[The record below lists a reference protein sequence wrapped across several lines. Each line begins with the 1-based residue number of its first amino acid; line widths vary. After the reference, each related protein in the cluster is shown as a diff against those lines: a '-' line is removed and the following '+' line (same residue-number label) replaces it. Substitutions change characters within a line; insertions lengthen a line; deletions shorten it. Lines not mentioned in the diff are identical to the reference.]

1 MPTFLSPYG
10 QHRVMEPLGALPQAA
25 WKVDNLTPV
34 LSNEILIDVDM
45 LNIDSASFTQIK
57 AVTEG
62 QLDRMEKHIL
72 DIVEQRGKLHNPV
85 TGSGGML
92 MGTVA
97 HIGADIAAKTPLQ
110 VGDRIAT
117 LVSLSLTPLRI
128 ERIQKIHLER
138 DQVQVQASA
147 ILFETSLYA
156 KLPSDMP
163 EAVALA
169 VLDVA
174 GAPAQTARWVK
185 PGDTVVVVGG
195 GGKSGSLCTFEAKKQ
210 AGPGGTVIGV
220 SPFEADCQR
229 MRSWDWVDH
238 ALQLDARDALAMMA
252 GVAEVTQGRMAD
264 VVINCVNIPGTEMG
278 CILATRDRGTIYLFS
293 MATSFSAAALGAE
306 GLAKDVTMIVG
317 NGYAKGHA
325 DHALN
330 LLRES
335 KTLQTLFASHYA

>member
-1 MPTFLSPYG
+1 MSVFQSPYG
-10 QHRVMEPLGALPQAA
+10 LHRVMSPVGALPQAA
-25 WKVDNLTPV
+25 WKIDNATPV
-34 LSNEILIDVDM
+34 FANEILIDVDM

-62 QLDRMEKHIL
+62 SVERMEKHIL

-97 HIGADIAAKTPLQ
+97 HIGADIAAQTPLQ

-138 DQVQVQASA
+138 DQVEVQASA
-147 ILFETSLYA
+147 ILFETGLYA

-174 GAPAQTARWVK
+174 GAPAQTARLVQ

-210 AGPGGTVIGV
+210 AGSGGCVMGV

-229 MRSWDWVDH
+229 MRDWGWVDH

-252 GVAEVTQGRMAD
+252 GIAEVTQGRMAD

-278 CILATRDRGTIYLFS
+278 CILATRDLGTIYFFS

-335 KTLQTLFASHYA
+335 ATLRSLFASQYV